1 MLECQQVI
9 YRISILRG
17 LFVPPVHGIGSP
29 GAETFAPARR
39 YLRKWHRRRGNL
51 AGNNGWN
58 CAGRSLNELVLPD
71 VAYSGFRR
79 SRMTPKNVFA
89 AAIGAT
95 LLAWSGFFSAGR
107 NPPREELPAR

>member
-17 LFVPPVHGIGSP
+17 LSCRLSMGSEAPGPKPSRPRAVIFGSGIDG
-29 GAETFAPARR
+29 
-39 YLRKWHRRRGNL
+39 GNL

-95 LLAWSGFFSAGR
+95 LLAWSGLSSA
-107 NPPREELPAR
+107 